1 MSLVVEGSQTLLRCA
16 LSSADLA
23 DSSWKCFLQ
32 YVLSLGP
39 FRGMTQI
46 FLLLHVLCEHRF
58 QSCNSTKADLV
69 LPEVTE
75 P

>member
-23 DSSWKCFLQ
+23 DSSRKCFLQ

-39 FRGMTQI
+39 FRGMTQV
-46 FLLLHVLCEHRF
+46 FLLLFFVNTVFR
-58 QSCNSTKADLV
+58 A
-69 LPEVTE
+69 VTV
-75 P
+75 PRLTWYYQR